1 MIVHRIPVKKRVPAA
16 LFLAFALAACFVAA
30 ALGRASTAPENLV
43 PPSVSGAPKEGST
56 LTATTGTWANNPTSY
71 VYKWQ
76 RCGTDGTGCKDVQS
90 GSKNTYTLT
99 AADVL
104 HTVRVVVTG
113 VNADGRGDAAPSRA
127 TAVISSKSGPTN
139 SVPPSIDVQRP
150 KAGDRVT
157 ASPGTWSPT
166 PTSYAYQWQRCD
178 TDNGTCL
185 NILLARSAT
194 YVVRFS
200 DVGSKLRV
208 LVTAK
213 TNSGSTSRYSATTA
227 YVQSDLP
234 APTVNQAPTLQF
246 ISLVRIGRRVY
257 ARFRVCDD
265 GLGRITV
272 VERDTKAGQPA
283 YTRRYSVY
291 TYASCGTFSRS
302 WTPAARFRT
311 RGRMTVTLQ
320 AVDKSQKKSAVR
332 SKSLDRR

>member
-1 MIVHRIPVKKRVPAA
+1 MIVHRIPVKNR
-16 LFLAFALAACFVAA
+16 ALAALSLAIAIAACFAAA
-30 ALGRASTAPENLV
+30 ALGRSSTAPENTV

-56 LTATTGTWANNPTSY
+56 LTATTGTWANSPSSY

-76 RCGTDGTGCKDVQS
+76 RCGTDGTGCTDVVS

-99 AADVL
+99 AADVM

-113 VNADGRGDAAPSRA
+113 VNADGRGDAAPSDA
-127 TAVISSKSGPTN
+127 TAVVSSKSGPTN

-150 KAGDRVT
+150 KVGDRLT

-185 NILLARSAT
+185 NVPLAKSST
-194 YVVRFS
+194 YVARYS

-213 TNSGSTSRYSATTA
+213 TTTGSTSRYTANTA
-227 YVQSDLP
+227 YVQSDTP

-246 ISLVRIGRRVY
+246 ISAVRVGRRVY

-272 VERDTKAGQPA
+272 VERDTKAGQLA

-302 WTPAARFRT
+302 WTPAPRFRT

-320 AVDKSQKKSAVR
+320 AVDKSQKKSAIR
-332 SKSLDRR
+332 SKSLYRR